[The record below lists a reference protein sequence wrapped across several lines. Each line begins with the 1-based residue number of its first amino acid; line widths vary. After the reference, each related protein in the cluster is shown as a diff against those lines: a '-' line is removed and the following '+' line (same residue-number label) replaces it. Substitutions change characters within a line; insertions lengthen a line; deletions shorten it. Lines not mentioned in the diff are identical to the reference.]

1 MEIGIPELDDK
12 QIEEL
17 CSIVEK
23 TARQYV
29 LSKLSPKRI
38 EALNISVETDGTKP
52 VRLTVDV
59 DVSLS
64 PLMKKINVQKLVDEA
79 IKEPPPLPSRTKEE
93 DIRDD
98 MLLALEGAEPAV
110 RDNIIST
117 VSSLLRSSRKISMR
131 NLGDRIQE
139 NLSRLLEEEPE

>member
-1 MEIGIPELDDK
+1 MEIGIPELK
-12 QIEEL
+12 SEQIEEL

-29 LSKLSPKRI
+29 ISKVSPKRI
-38 EALNISVETDGTKP
+38 EALNISVETEGTKP

-79 IKEPPPLPSRTKEE
+79 IKEAFTS
-93 DIRDD
+93 
-98 MLLALEGAEPAV
+98 AE
-110 RDNIIST
+110 NY
-117 VSSLLRSSRKISMR
+117 LRELKCHSKK
-131 NLGDRIQE
+131 
-139 NLSRLLEEEPE
+139 